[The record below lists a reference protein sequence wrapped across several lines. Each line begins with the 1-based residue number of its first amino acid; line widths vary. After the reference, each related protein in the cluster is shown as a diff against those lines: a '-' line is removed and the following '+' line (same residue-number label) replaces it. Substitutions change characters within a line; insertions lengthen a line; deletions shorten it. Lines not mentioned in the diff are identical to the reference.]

1 MTARPALAAVV
12 AVLLSGCG
20 VAGTRSQPSVTPLPA
35 PTPSATASA
44 TAEPTASVTRPP
56 TKTPAKTASS
66 GPSATS
72 TATSALPAW
81 LRGHVITALPTSK
94 HVVALT
100 FDGGA
105 GAQGAASILATLA
118 RAGVPATFFF
128 TGDFVSANPATVRA
142 AAAAGHVIGDHTVTH
157 PHATTLSPAALT
169 TQVTTAAAR
178 IQATTGRSPRPW
190 FRFPYGEYDA
200 RTLRVVNDLGYG
212 AIGWTLDTRG
222 YLGTSAGTAADI
234 PGRVRAA
241 LRPGAIVLMHVGANP
256 DDHTTYDAD
265 ALAAVIATV
274 RAAGY
279 TFVPVASG

>member
-1 MTARPALAAVV
+1 MNARTVLSALV
-12 AVLLSGCG
+12 ALLLTGC
-20 VAGTRSQPSVTPLPA
+20 ASADTRSQPSATPRPTPTA
-35 PTPSATASA
+35 TARATVEPTPSATQ
-44 TAEPTASVTRPP
+44 TP
-56 TKTPAKTASS
+56 TKTPSRT
-66 GPSATS
+66 PSATP
-72 TATSALPAW
+72 TASNALPAW
-81 LRGHVITALPTSK
+81 LRGRVITALPTSK
-94 HVVALT
+94 RVVALT

-118 RAGVPATFFF
+118 HAGVTATFFF

-157 PHATTLSPAALT
+157 PHATSLSSAALT
-169 TQVTTAAAR
+169 SQVTAAAAR
-178 IQATTGRSPRPW
+178 ITAATGRSPKPW

-212 AIGWTLDTRG
+212 AIGWTIDTRG
-222 YLGTSAGTAADI
+222 YLGRAAGTAADI

-279 TFVPVASG
+279 TFVTVADGAS